1 MNNLGFVELIV
12 ILVGIFGTAFWI
24 WMLAECA
31 IKEPNNNEKIVWLIV
46 IAVTHFVGALIYFIV
61 RRPKRISSATPA

>member
-1 MNNLGFVELIV
+1 MPNLGFVELIV
-12 ILVGIFGTAFWI
+12 ILVGVFGTAFWI

-31 IKEPNNNEKIVWLIV
+31 IKEPNNNEKIVWIIV